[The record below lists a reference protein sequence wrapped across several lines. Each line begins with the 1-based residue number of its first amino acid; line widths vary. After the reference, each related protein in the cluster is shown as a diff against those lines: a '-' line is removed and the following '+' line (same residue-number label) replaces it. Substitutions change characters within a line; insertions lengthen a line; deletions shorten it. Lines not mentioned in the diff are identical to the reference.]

1 MIVFILLV
9 VVLVVFV
16 TAFVMF
22 LIFLKKMD
30 EKTFRSLCEKKVKR
44 FSKRNKLLAINK
56 LHILDYA
63 RNELNIQH
71 VIFGKKYIYIITD
84 FMYKGFVKGEINDNS
99 WVYYNTVTKKS
110 SYINNLSMISDK
122 NLQDFAGILG
132 INADPIV
139 SICLVPNECDFSIRE
154 LGNDRKMV
162 VHYSS
167 LNKKIKELEQRNIGS
182 LNEQQIY
189 EQYASIKERNK

>member
-1 MIVFILLV
+1 
-9 VVLVVFV
+9 
-16 TAFVMF
+16 
-22 LIFLKKMD
+22 
-30 EKTFRSLCEKKVKR
+30 
-44 FSKRNKLLAINK
+44 
-56 LHILDYA
+56 
-63 RNELNIQH
+63 
-71 VIFGKKYIYIITD
+71 
-84 FMYKGFVKGEINDNS
+84 MYKGFVKGEINDNS